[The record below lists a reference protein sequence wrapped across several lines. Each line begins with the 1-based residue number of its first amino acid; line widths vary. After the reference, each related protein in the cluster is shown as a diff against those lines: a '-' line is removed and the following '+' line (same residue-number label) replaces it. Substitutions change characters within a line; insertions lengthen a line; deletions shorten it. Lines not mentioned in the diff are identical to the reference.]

1 MLDTNTRINDHIIAW
16 LPRGQTV
23 AAQVPY
29 TKRKQEWIVASVVS
43 WNEDELTYVVKDE
56 FPENKKMKSWTI
68 PHHKVIRF
76 PRDLRDPLMPGDR
89 VLSLWYIPDTEEW
102 SSMFYEAT
110 IVNTDEMDKT
120 STIWLRFN
128 GDDEVYEIDSM
139 KIVKKPKRRAKV
151 PKRPFTSAIN
161 GSNSSPLHSPP
172 TDVYDD
178 GLRSHHPRF
187 NVSPPDPLQQSQP
200 PHKKQRVMKTEM
212 EDQHHPPSRNG
223 TETSP
228 FSPPSTSSSSSS
240 STSSMSVAAAA
251 AAATSSSSPYAK
263 SSGANSSN
271 GNRVVSPEREHQ
283 PPQHHHAPVSAAVFN
298 NRYQFCGVLG
308 KKMKRMGAILNER
321 SKVSNT

>member
-1 MLDTNTRINDHIIAW
+1 MLDTNTRINEIAW

-29 TKRKQEWIVASVVS
+29 TKRKQEWIVASVMS
-43 WNEDELTYVVKDE
+43 WNEDEMTYVVKDE

-76 PRDLRDPLMPGDR
+76 PRDVRDPIMPGDR

-110 IVNTDEMDKT
+110 IVNSDELEKHDRARVL
-120 STIWLRFN
+120 LRFN

-139 KIVKKPKRRAKV
+139 KIVKKPKRRSKA
-151 PKRPFTSAIN
+151 PKRPFTTTSNN
-161 GSNSSPLHSPP
+161 GSSSPLHSPLSDAFEDRP
-172 TDVYDD
+172 
-178 GLRSHHPRF
+178 PRGSS
-187 NVSPPDPLQQSQP
+187 SPPEQP
-200 PHKKQRVMKTEM
+200 PHKRQRMVKMEL
-212 EDQHHPPSRNG
+212 EDQHPPSRNG
-223 TETSP
+223 METSP
-228 FSPPSTSSSSSS
+228 SGPAPCLPYTKSFGSNGSTTMVPFSL
-240 STSSMSVAAAA
+240 
-251 AAATSSSSPYAK
+251 
-263 SSGANSSN
+263 NSSN
-271 GNRVVSPEREHQ
+271 NNRAISPERD
-283 PPQHHHAPVSAAVFN
+283 HHPHTPVSAAMFN

>member
-110 IVNTDEMDKT
+110 VVNTDELEKT

-139 KIVKKPKRRAKV
+139 KIVKPKRRSKA
-151 PKRPFTSAIN
+151 PKRPLSSTN
-161 GSNSSPLHSPP
+161 GSSSPLHSPT
-172 TDVYDD
+172 TDGYDD
-178 GLRSHHPRF
+178 PRPQQRY
-187 NVSPPDPLQQSQP
+187 NASPPEQ
-200 PHKKQRVMKTEM
+200 PHKKQRTMKMEM
-212 EDQHHPPSRNG
+212 EEQQHHPPSRNG
-223 TETSP
+223 MDTSP
-228 FSPPSTSSSSSS
+228 FSPASSTSTSTTTSTSS
-240 STSSMSVAAAA
+240 T
-251 AAATSSSSPYAK
+251 SSSPYAK
-263 SSGANSSN
+263 SSSANGATTVGAAFLLNGTSSH
-271 GNRVVSPEREHQ
+271 GNRATSPEREHQ
-283 PPQHHHAPVSAAVFN
+283 PPHHTPVSAAVFN

-321 SKVSNT
+321 SKVSST